1 MGRWLYVD
9 AIGGAAGDMLLAALL
24 DAGAPEPAVR
34 AAIDAVLP
42 GRFRVG
48 VDPVTRG
55 GFRAALL
62 RVEPDAE
69 ASTAR
74 TVVELIQEV
83 ERAPLTPAVKA
94 TARSIL
100 ERLGQAEARVHGAG
114 PTAPELHELGDDDT
128 LVDVVGFASA
138 ADALGVERIL
148 VSTLPLGAGSPMPAS
163 GGHPEMPLPAP
174 AVLELLS
181 GFGIGPG
188 GSEETVTPTAAAI
201 LATLGEPSE
210 GVPSMRLE
218 ATGYGAGRRDPP
230 DRPNVVRI
238 LLGTPADT
246 ERSETSGLRHRR
258 LVLLETN
265 LDDLA
270 PELVADAVD
279 ALFAAGALDAWTAPI
294 LMKKGRPAI
303 LLSALGEPVH
313 EARIRR
319 AFFESTSTFGVRRRS
334 VQRAELE
341 RRSVAVPVDDGSVR
355 VKVGL
360 WEGRVVTAT
369 PEHDDV
375 AELARRS
382 GRSVRETYEEAMA
395 AARQLMLERAND

>member
-1 MGRWLYVD
+1 
-9 AIGGAAGDMLLAALL
+9 
-24 DAGAPEPAVR
+24 
-34 AAIDAVLP
+34 
-42 GRFRVG
+42 
-48 VDPVTRG
+48 
-55 GFRAALL
+55 
-62 RVEPDAE
+62 
-69 ASTAR
+69 
-74 TVVELIQEV
+74 
-83 ERAPLTPAVKA
+83 
-94 TARSIL
+94 
-100 ERLGQAEARVHGAG
+100 
-114 PTAPELHELGDDDT
+114 
-128 LVDVVGFASA
+128 
-138 ADALGVERIL
+138 
-148 VSTLPLGAGSPMPAS
+148 
-163 GGHPEMPLPAP
+163 
-174 AVLELLS
+174 
-181 GFGIGPG
+181 
-188 GSEETVTPTAAAI
+188 
-201 LATLGEPSE
+201 
-210 GVPSMRLE
+210 
-218 ATGYGAGRRDPP
+218 
-230 DRPNVVRI
+230 VRI

-246 ERSETSGLRHRR
+246 ERTATGGLRHRR

-334 VQRAELE
+334 VHRAELE
-341 RRSVAVPVDDGSVR
+341 RRSVAVPVHGGSVR

-360 WEGRVVTAT
+360 YEGRVVTAT